1 MASIHEINTLVAV
14 SHFEM
19 VLVCEGLSKVIVSE
33 FRFCKD
39 HEGSSMLY
47 SSCVASL
54 EVARELH
61 LGPVACGFR
70 QAAAD

>member
-19 VLVCEGLSKVIVSE
+19 VFVCEVTVSE